1 MQSPCKISNIHE
13 IVVDRSCL
21 DEGTLITGD
30 LAIHERLQLQCQDFC
45 DDFGNAMNETYWPV
59 VTNPFCTFFFGTRI
73 MFAVFSIVRLFVLR
87 S

>member
-59 VTNPFCTFFFGTRI
+59 I
-73 MFAVFSIVRLFVLR
+73 LDMDSINLLR
-87 S
+87 KQGNEESCKKKLLPKIT